1 MATKD
6 IRVIMNG
13 EIYPCPVGWTV
24 EKAERRIRSRY
35 VLQGGELQ
43 HNANPVD
50 EETDQ
55 IGSFAGALN
64 FVGGQQGTLA
74 DAVSKLEQHYE
85 FCDRFSLK
93 FCLSR

>member
-24 EKAERRIRSRY
+24 ETAERRIRSRY

-43 HNANPVD
+43 HNAIPVD

-74 DAVSKLEQHYE
+74 DPISKLEQHYE
-85 FCDRFSLK
+85 CNL
-93 FCLSR
+93 